1 MSQKIITV
9 RFLERQGCEDLY
21 RCPGT
26 NQVYARQPSNEK
38 DKVFWYTTSKWNGGF
53 EASSHVRAGIV
64 FRVVDGSDKILFEEN
79 VYLAGH
85 GTYAVKK
92 GEFFSDILKNEAQRY
107 KDLFHLVSHEEWR
120 TSLAQEKKK
129 HDYSGMME
137 AQEYCWNKI
146 EEGGMTHF
154 PSVTLGLDVAPRWS
168 RSVKFPMDYV
178 KLGYCP
184 ICTGNTPERFG
195 EVLKK
200 ALAKDGPAI
209 IINAWNE
216 WTEGMAL
223 LPDTQ
228 YGTGYL
234 DTIAKITA
242 ELDK

>member
-38 DKVFWYTTSKWNGGF
+38 DKVFWYTTSKWNGDF

-120 TSLAQEKKK
+120 TRLAQEKKK
-129 HDYSGMME
+129 HDYSGMMDNWIYCESDTVTRAVIDTVKMLGKEKHIVFEKCKHSLCDLEWFSVIVTDLSMDITE
-137 AQEYCWNKI
+137 AICGYAFI
-146 EEGGMTHF
+146 E
-154 PSVTLGLDVAPRWS
+154 R
-168 RSVKFPMDYV
+168 K
-178 KLGYCP
+178 
-184 ICTGNTPERFG
+184 
-195 EVLKK
+195 
-200 ALAKDGPAI
+200 
-209 IINAWNE
+209 
-216 WTEGMAL
+216 
-223 LPDTQ
+223 
-228 YGTGYL
+228 
-234 DTIAKITA
+234 
-242 ELDK
+242 